1 MRSESGAKIAL
12 NKARGGIGVTVDA
25 CIVGDD
31 EEDDD
36 DDDEVEDT
44 GPGTDVGKSEGA
56 DFE

>member
-44 GPGTDVGKSEGA
+44 GPRH
-56 DFE
+56 